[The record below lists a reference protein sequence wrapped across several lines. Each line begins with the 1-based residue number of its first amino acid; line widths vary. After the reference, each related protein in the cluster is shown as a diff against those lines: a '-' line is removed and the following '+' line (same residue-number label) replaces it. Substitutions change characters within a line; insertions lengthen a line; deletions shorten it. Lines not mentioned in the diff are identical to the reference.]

1 MMNAENIQKLES
13 ENYKN
18 GNNSQY
24 NSQYN
29 NQNNSQFGNIRNQK
43 KSNNLSFVGRVLPHS
58 LEAEKSVLGA
68 MFLGKTAISKA
79 VEILKEDA
87 FYSEVNKTIFKT
99 ILNLYESN
107 KTVDILTL
115 IEELKSQGKLETQ
128 VGTDYLVELS
138 AVTPSIAN
146 IENHSLIV
154 FEKYL
159 RRKVIETTGNV
170 LESAFDETKDIV
182 TEIDVAEAEMFKIAE
197 MRFIKSYSSIKEKV
211 RETYDLIQKLRAR
224 DPNTLAGVPSG
235 IIELDKLTGGFQNSD
250 LIIVAARPSM
260 GKTAFA
266 LSVARNVAVTY
277 KMPMAFFSI
286 EMASTQIVM
295 RLISQEAR
303 VDQQKLRTGRIND
316 NEEKKIINALG
327 TLHDSK
333 LFIDDSSALTVMELR
348 AKCRRLKTEHG
359 IRLIMVDYLQIM
371 HAPKAESR
379 EREISIISQSLKQI
393 AKELD
398 IPVIALAQLNRA
410 IDSRNDKR
418 PVLSDLR
425 ESGSIEQD
433 ADVIMFLNR
442 PEVYNKEKYED
453 GFPTEGTG
461 EIIVGKQRNGPIDTI
476 RVAFVKDFARFENLA
491 YSYEQPP
498 QSKKYEG
505 DDESKF

>member
-1 MMNAENIQKLES
+1 MNLEQSQRLES
-13 ENYKN
+13 EDYGDNFYSNENNPNYSN
-18 GNNSQY
+18 R
-24 NSQYN
+24 
-29 NQNNSQFGNIRNQK
+29 RNK
-43 KSNNLSFVGRVLPHS
+43 KKANVSLSTLGRILPHN
-58 LEAEKSVLGA
+58 LEAEKAVLGA
-68 MFLGKTAISKA
+68 LFLGKSAISKA
-79 VEILKEDA
+79 IEILKEEA
-87 FYSEVNKTIFKT
+87 FYSEVNKTIYKT
-99 ILNLYESN
+99 ILSLYDKN

-115 IEELKSQGKLETQ
+115 MEELKAQGKLDTQ
-128 VGTDYLVELS
+128 VDTNYLVELS
-138 AVTPSIAN
+138 TITPSIAN

-159 RRKVIETTGNV
+159 RRRVIETTGLV
-170 LESAFDETKDIV
+170 IDSAFDETKDIV

-197 MRFIKSYSSIKEKV
+197 MRFIKSYSNLKSKLV
-211 RETYDLIQKLRAR
+211 ETYHLIETLRNR
-224 DPNTLAGVPSG
+224 DKDTLAGVPSG

-277 KMPMAFFSI
+277 KMPIAFFSI
-286 EMASTQIVM
+286 EMASTQIIM
-295 RLISQEAR
+295 RLISQEAK

-316 NEEKKIINALG
+316 VENKRIVNSLN
-327 TLHDSK
+327 TLSQTN
-333 LFIDDSSALTVMELR
+333 LFIDDSPALTVMELR

-398 IPVIALAQLNRA
+398 VPVIALAQLNRA
-410 IDSRNDKR
+410 IDGRTDKR

-433 ADVIMFLNR
+433 ADVVMFLNR
-442 PEVYNKEKYED
+442 PEVYKKEKYED
-453 GFPTEGTG
+453 GLPTEGTG
-461 EIIVGKQRNGPIDTI
+461 EIIVGKQRNGPIDTV

-491 YSYEQPP
+491 YSYENPP

-505 DDESKF
+505 EEEASF

>member
-1 MMNAENIQKLES
+1 MRTENIHKLES
-13 ENYKN
+13 ESYNLNKF
-18 GNNSQY
+18 GNTFTKQ
-24 NSQYN
+24 QAYN
-29 NQNNSQFGNIRNQK
+29 NTLSINSANK
-43 KSNNLSFVGRVLPHS
+43 VLPHS

-68 MFLGKTAISKA
+68 MFLGRTAISKA
-79 VEILKEDA
+79 IEILKEES
-87 FYSEVNKTIFKT
+87 FYSEENKIIFKG
-99 ILNLYESN
+99 ILNLYEKN
-107 KTVDILTL
+107 KTADLLTL
-115 IEELKSQGKLETQ
+115 IEELRNQGKLDNPIT
-128 VGTDYLVELS
+128 VDYLVELTT
-138 AVTPSIAN
+138 VTPTYAN

-154 FEKYL
+154 FEKFL
-159 RRKVIETTGNV
+159 RRRVIEVSGGILN
-170 LESAFDETKDIV
+170 SAFDETKDIV
-182 TEIDVAEAEMFKIAE
+182 TEIDVAESQMFKIAE
-197 MRFIKSYSSIKEKV
+197 MRFIKSYSSIKDKLF
-211 RETYDLIQKLRAR
+211 ETYEIIQKLRNR
-224 DPNTLAGVPSG
+224 EPDTLVGVPSG
-235 IIELDKLTGGFQNSD
+235 IVELDKLTGGFQNSD

-266 LSVARNVAVTY
+266 LSVARNVSVGHNL
-277 KMPMAFFSI
+277 PVAFFSI
-286 EMASTQIVM
+286 EMASNQILM

-316 NEEKKIINALG
+316 QEDSRIIEALG
-327 TLHDSK
+327 KLRNSK
-333 LFIDDSSALTVMELR
+333 LFIDDSSSLTVMELR

-359 IRLIMVDYLQIM
+359 VRLIMVDYLQIM
-371 HAPKAESR
+371 SAPKAESR

-398 IPVIALAQLNRA
+398 VPVIALAQLNRA

-442 PEVYNKEKYED
+442 PEVYKKEKYED

-461 EIIVGKQRNGPIDTI
+461 EVIIGKQRNGPIDTV

-498 QSKKYEG
+498 ASRKYEG
-505 DDESKF
+505 EDETRF

>member
-1 MMNAENIQKLES
+1 MNLEQSQRLES
-13 ENYKN
+13 EDYGDNFYSN
-18 GNNSQY
+18 DNNSNY
-24 NSQYN
+24 SNRKN
-29 NQNNSQFGNIRNQK
+29 K
-43 KSNNLSFVGRVLPHS
+43 KKTNVSLSTLGRILPHN
-58 LEAEKSVLGA
+58 LEAEKAVLGA
-68 MFLGKTAISKA
+68 LFLGKSAISKA
-79 VEILKEDA
+79 IEILKEEA
-87 FYSEVNKTIFKT
+87 FYSEVNKTIYKT
-99 ILNLYESN
+99 ILSLYDKN

-115 IEELKSQGKLETQ
+115 IEELKAQGKLDTQ
-128 VGTDYLVELS
+128 VDTNYLVELS
-138 AVTPSIAN
+138 TITPSIAN

-159 RRKVIETTGNV
+159 RRRVIETTGLV
-170 LESAFDETKDIV
+170 IDSAFDETKDIV

-197 MRFIKSYSSIKEKV
+197 MRFIKSYSNLKSKLV
-211 RETYDLIQKLRAR
+211 ETYHLIETLRNR
-224 DPNTLAGVPSG
+224 DKDTLAGVPSG

-277 KMPMAFFSI
+277 KMPIAFFSI
-286 EMASTQIVM
+286 EMASTQIIM
-295 RLISQEAR
+295 RLISQEAK

-316 NEEKKIINALG
+316 VENKRIVNSLN
-327 TLHDSK
+327 TLSQTN
-333 LFIDDSSALTVMELR
+333 LFIDDSPALTVMELR

-359 IRLIMVDYLQIM
+359 MRLIMVDYLQIM

-398 IPVIALAQLNRA
+398 VPVIALAQLNRA
-410 IDSRNDKR
+410 IDGRTDKR

-433 ADVIMFLNR
+433 ADVVMFLNR
-442 PEVYNKEKYED
+442 PEVYKKEKYED
-453 GFPTEGTG
+453 GLPTEGTG
-461 EIIVGKQRNGPIDTI
+461 EIIVGKQRNGPIDTV

-491 YSYEQPP
+491 YSYENPP

-505 DDESKF
+505 EEEASF